1 MNKLA
6 LIPITIFPANGSLIS
21 AHSALVSALEET
33 KTARGLLHAVES
45 DMRTEQ
51 DTEAAADE
59 GSSSRRRQPNRLNIL
74 YYAAKLRLTMALQD
88 LVLKRAE
95 LVKSIV
101 HLRYAVDESTKSNVE
116 AQKDAARINVIFAE
130 NLSLTAYRYIAAVE
144 KTLSYGLNLNE
155 LYVEGKPVNLSA
167 IVGEEYSRLT
177 REWLV
182 QSSGHGSEYRFD
194 EGDGS
199 AVPVRDYYLTVDEA
213 TYDAISWEASAD
225 TIGGRAQLYNV
236 STGDVKEPGQS
247 PQCFD

>member
-130 NLSLTAYRYIAAVE
+130 NLSLSAYQYIAAVE
-144 KTLSYGLNLNE
+144 KSLSYGLNLSE

-167 IVGEEYSRLT
+167 IVGEEYSRLI

-182 QSSGHGSEYRFD
+182 QSSGHGSAFRFD

-213 TYDAISWEASAD
+213 THDAISWEVSAD

-236 STGDVKEPGQS
+236 STGDVKAPGQR